1 VRAALIVRPPNH
13 AGAVVLARTAKV
25 RALPRINAY
34 SDNCAGTGFDRS
46 AIDAPG
52 RRESAPGI
60 QPLRNAMLAPSVA
73 RLLKDG
79 VLSGEGGSNGLPR
92 RLLRASAHPRP
103 GARSDTFRFDGSA
116 AIWMVSCTFSQLTRM
131 W

>member
-34 SDNCAGTGFDRS
+34 SDNCAGAGFDRS

-79 VLSGEGGSNGLPR
+79 VLSEEGGGR
-92 RLLRASAHPRP
+92 TASP
-103 GARSDTFRFDGSA
+103 GGFFACRCRKFNPVGFAR
-116 AIWMVSCTFSQLTRM
+116 
-131 W
+131 